1 MGFEKTKPIWEG
13 DAPRCSM
20 AHYTAAVDGSRVK
33 LLILLDHFV
42 ELAVEIGV

>member
-1 MGFEKTKPIWEG
+1 
-13 DAPRCSM
+13 M